1 MLSVIL
7 DIHTGAISF
16 FLSLSQEP
24 VSKQSTS
31 CSCLTAHQQPV
42 CRPLSTFLGLYTL
55 GLSALLK
62 LGFPGVAA
70 PQCAL
75 PCVLPQGSGC

>member
-7 DIHTGAISF
+7 DLHTGAISF

-24 VSKQSTS
+24 VSKQSS
-31 CSCLTAHQQPV
+31 DQQLV
-42 CRPLSTFLGLYTL
+42 CRPLRTFLGLYTL

-62 LGFPGVAA
+62 LGFPGMAA